1 MARAKLTE
9 KERRF
14 VEAFMGKAV
23 GNGTRAV
30 LLAGYTKNRR
40 SAGTLANRL
49 LKKVEVQRAIAGRV
63 QKREQTSILTAQERD
78 EMLSRIARR
87 EEEVKPF
94 AAQKA
99 VAELN
104 KCEGRHSMKLIHAG
118 KLTLEQA
125 IEKARE

>member
-14 VEAFMGKAV
+14 VEAFMGEAA
-23 GNGTRAV
+23 GNGTQAA
-30 LLAGYTKNRR
+30 LLAGYTKNRG
-40 SAGTLANRL
+40 SARTLAARVL
-49 LKKVEVQRAIAGRV
+49 AKVRVQQAIVARA

-94 AAQKA
+94 VAKQA

-104 KCEGRHSMKLIHAG
+104 KCEGRHSMKLIHSG